1 MEGVLYVIDAIEA
14 EIIAKKYYKDVYSYC
29 FSYFDCD
36 AEEASDITQDVFLF
50 FQEKCETLEDTNIRA
65 WLYKVAKNKVREH
78 FRKLKKEEKLL
89 ALEKSMANVTE
100 EDIIPLFDEHFNMKD
115 EEILKYKD
123 IVLKGLTKKEQLL
136 YTKIFIEKKKYK
148 EIAEELN
155 ITEKAVNSRALR
167 LRVKIR
173 NIVRLMFTSVGQFVI
188 KMFF

>member
-1 MEGVLYVIDAIEA
+1 MKGVLCVIDAIEA

-29 FSYFDCD
+29 FSYLDCD
-36 AEEASDITQDVFLF
+36 AEEAADITQDVFLF
-50 FQEKCETLEDTNIRA
+50 FQTKCETLEDTNIQA
-65 WLYKVAKNKVREH
+65 WLYKVAKNKIREY
-78 FRKLKKEEKLL
+78 FRKLKKEQKLL

-100 EDIIPLFDEHFNMKD
+100 EDIIPLLDEHFNMKD
-115 EEILKYKD
+115 EEIEKYKD
-123 IVLKGLTKKEQLL
+123 LVLKGLTKKEQLL

-167 LRVKIR
+167 LRVKIS
-173 NIVRLMFTSVGQFVI
+173 NIVKLMFTSVGQFVI